1 MDSIAKRKG
10 QVQRLPMKG
19 HNMKTAEEKVIELEG
34 LGVDVSRHGASWVLQ
49 CGQRH
54 LRVADV
60 VRVHPSDVCLLYTSR
75 CV

>member
-1 MDSIAKRKG
+1 
-10 QVQRLPMKG
+10 
-19 HNMKTAEEKVIELEG
+19 MKTAEEKVIELEG

-60 VRVHPSDVCLLYTSR
+60 VRVHPSDVAYLLGNRRQQASETRYRDLARTL
-75 CV
+75 